1 MKVQASVA
9 RCLRTPPSNRYSL
22 KGFHFRCQHRL
33 RGESNLSIVVIR
45 NYKDGLM
52 TVVPCRAKTH
62 PLRPCRSYFAPS
74 GSAQCERGGDG
85 GGAGYCPRVQWV
97 YYDGHLSP

>member
-52 TVVPCRAKTH
+52 TVVAEQKHTLYALVDPAS
-62 PLRPCRSYFAPS
+62 PQWLRSR
-74 GSAQCERGGDG
+74 
-85 GGAGYCPRVQWV
+85 
-97 YYDGHLSP
+97 